1 LDPVLEIGAV
11 IVKRVVIVCV
21 TVRISER
28 VPVEVTELLAVF
40 VAVWVELILELLEPV
55 AEVEDVF
62 DTVDEAVIV
71 LVLYMLIEVTG
82 LRDTVDLLVDVLL
95 GRAER
100 DIVVELEEVL
110 EGWGDNVPEEERND
124 VNEGRVDILKVG
136 DTELQ
141 AEFDI

>member
-1 LDPVLEIGAV
+1 M

-55 AEVEDVF
+55 VEVEDVF
-62 DTVDEAVIV
+62 DTIDEAVIV
-71 LVLYMLIEVTG
+71 LVLYMLIELTG

-141 AEFDI
+141 AEFVI

>member
-1 LDPVLEIGAV
+1 MDPVLEIGAV

-55 AEVEDVF
+55 VEVEDVF

-71 LVLYMLIEVTG
+71 LVLYMLIELTG
-82 LRDTVDLLVDVLL
+82 LRDTVDTLVDVLL

-100 DIVVELEEVL
+100 DIVVELEGVL
-110 EGWGDNVPEEERND
+110 EGWGDNVPEEGQRLRHARRALHQ
-124 VNEGRVDILKVG
+124 VPLLHRL
-136 DTELQ
+136 
-141 AEFDI
+141 

>member
-1 LDPVLEIGAV
+1 MDPVLEIGAV

>member
-1 LDPVLEIGAV
+1 
-11 IVKRVVIVCV
+11 
-21 TVRISER
+21 
-28 VPVEVTELLAVF
+28 
-40 VAVWVELILELLEPV
+40 
-55 AEVEDVF
+55 
-62 DTVDEAVIV
+62 
-71 LVLYMLIEVTG
+71 MLIEVTG

-141 AEFDI
+141 AEFVI

>member
-1 LDPVLEIGAV
+1 M
-11 IVKRVVIVCV
+11 VIVCV

-82 LRDTVDLLVDVLL
+82 LRDLVDLLVDVLL
-95 GRAER
+95 CRADR

-110 EGWGDNVPEEERND
+110 DTLTENVPEEERS
-124 VNEGRVDILKVG
+124 GVDEERANTLKEG
-136 DTELQ
+136 DTELE
-141 AEFDI
+141 ADFVI

>member
-1 LDPVLEIGAV
+1 V

-55 AEVEDVF
+55 VEVEDVF
-62 DTVDEAVIV
+62 DTIDEAVIV
-71 LVLYMLIEVTG
+71 LVLYMLIELTG

-141 AEFDI
+141 AEFVI

>member
-1 LDPVLEIGAV
+1 LEPVLEIGAV

-62 DTVDEAVIV
+62 DTLDEAVIV
-71 LVLYMLIEVTG
+71 FDLYMLIEVTG
-82 LRDTVDLLVDVLL
+82 LRDIVDLLVDVLL
-95 GRAER
+95 GRADR
-100 DIVVELEEVL
+100 DIVVELEEDL
-110 EGWGDNVPEEERND
+110 EPLTDNVPEEERSGD
-124 VNEGRVDILKVG
+124 CDERSDILKVG

-141 AEFDI
+141 EVFVI

>member
-1 LDPVLEIGAV
+1 LPAVLETPPV
-11 IVKRVVIVCV
+11 TVKRVVIVCV

-82 LRDTVDLLVDVLL
+82 LRDLVDLLVDVLL
-95 GRAER
+95 CRADR

-110 EGWGDNVPEEERND
+110 DTLTENVPEEERS
-124 VNEGRVDILKVG
+124 GVDEERANTLKEG
-136 DTELQ
+136 DTELE
-141 AEFDI
+141 ADFVI